1 MAELTPT
8 ERLQPCLLDRLTD
21 EEPDKTQE
29 GRNQRVFSLR
39 QIRQAVLR
47 DLSWLLN
54 TPARADAEDIAA
66 FPHVE
71 SSVLNFGITDLSGMT
86 ASGVSVGQLEV
97 MVARAIERFEPRI
110 LPNTVKVRAITNTGE
125 MGRNTLM
132 FEINGDLWSLPMPDP
147 LYLKTEVDL
156 ETGQYN
162 VREQIGG

>member
-1 MAELTPT
+1 MAELTPS

-21 EEPDKTQE
+21 DEPDKSVE
-29 GRNQRVFSLR
+29 SRNQRVFSLR

-54 TPARADAEDIAA
+54 TAARADGEDIAA
-66 FPHVE
+66 YPNVE
-71 SSVLNFGITDLSGMT
+71 SSVVNFGISDLSGLT
-86 ASGVSVGQLEV
+86 ASGVSVTHLEI
-97 MVARAIERFEPRI
+97 MVTKAIERFEPRI
-110 LPNTVKVRAITNTGE
+110 LPNTVKVRAVSNPDA

-132 FEINGDLWSLPMPDP
+132 FEISGDLWSEPMPDP

-156 ETGQYN
+156 ETGQYS